1 MTSFEPLRRFWG
13 ISYSQRVEPV
23 VVAFLRSRLDSA
35 PRVSYRVPP
44 KSIGL
49 KGIPHPPPC
58 GPPSPLGRGGTA
70 RRWVRGLFADDAFVA
85 LDVCGTLD
93 SDGALGSSIAALDR
107 KPLMGWY
114 ALF

>member
-1 MTSFEPLRRFWG
+1 
-13 ISYSQRVEPV
+13 
-23 VVAFLRSRLDSA
+23 
-35 PRVSYRVPP
+35 
-44 KSIGL
+44 
-49 KGIPHPPPC
+49 
-58 GPPSPLGRGGTA
+58 LGRGGTA